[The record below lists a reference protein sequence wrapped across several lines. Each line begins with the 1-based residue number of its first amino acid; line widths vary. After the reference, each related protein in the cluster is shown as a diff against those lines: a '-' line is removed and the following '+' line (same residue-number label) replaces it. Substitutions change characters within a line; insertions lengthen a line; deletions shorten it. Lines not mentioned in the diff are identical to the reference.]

1 MNKIIKFKNAII
13 TLLMTVIC
21 GVGASALTPWTVNPS
36 DYRYDMSL
44 YLKVA
49 LASDE
54 MDYSLYD
61 VGVFVGDECR
71 GIAEHL
77 PLGNGQECL
86 YLRARSNQAVGET
99 MTFRYYNKETEETL
113 PVEGVSF
120 QFESDSSLGYPSDPY
135 IVRIIRHFDVAVSAG
150 DGGTI
155 SSEGGRLAE
164 GTELSIVAT
173 PDEGYHFVQ
182 WSDGT
187 TDNPKMIVVDSDIT
201 LAAEFMVNTYTLTY
215 TVDNEIYKE
224 FDVDY
229 GSSIVPEAFPEKEGH
244 TFSGWEGLPKTMPS
258 HDVTVTGSFTIN
270 SYTATFKIGDEVIE
284 SKEVVF
290 GQPVVS
296 PDAPVKEGYTFNGW
310 DNVPETMPSH
320 DIEITGS
327 YTVNSYKL
335 TYIVDGNNYKE
346 LSIDYGSSIVPE
358 AFPEKDG
365 HTFSG
370 WEGLP
375 ETMPSHD
382 VTVTGSFTIN
392 SYTATFKIGDEV
404 IESKE
409 VVFGQPVVSPD
420 APVREGYTFNGWDNV
435 PEMMPSHDLEI
446 TGSYT
451 VNSYKLTYV
460 IDGETYKELDVDFGS
475 ELVAETPEKE
485 GHTFSGWEGLP
496 ETMPSHDVTV
506 TGSFTINSYTATFKI
521 GDEVIESKEVVFGQ
535 PVVSPDAPVK
545 EGYTFNGWDNVPE
558 TMPSH
563 DLEIIGSY
571 TVNSYKLTYIVDGE
585 TYKELDVDFGSELV
599 AETLEKEGH
608 TFSGWEG
615 LPETM
620 PSHDVTVTGSFVINY
635 YTLAVYLD
643 DQLFYTEEVEY
654 GATINIPEPEVPDD
668 RKFDGWQENIPETM
682 PAHDLEI
689 HGTTSELNGITAIFA
704 DDSQTVTV
712 YTYEGLLM
720 FKDVL
725 PSEISGHLNK
735 GIYIVKSGE
744 TTAKIVVR

>member
-270 SYTATFKIGDEVIE
+270 SYTT
-284 SKEVVF
+284 
-290 GQPVVS
+290 
-296 PDAPVKEGYTFNGW
+296 
-310 DNVPETMPSH
+310 
-320 DIEITGS
+320 
-327 YTVNSYKL
+327 
-335 TYIVDGNNYKE
+335 
-346 LSIDYGSSIVPE
+346 
-358 AFPEKDG
+358 
-365 HTFSG
+365 
-370 WEGLP
+370 
-375 ETMPSHD
+375 
-382 VTVTGSFTIN
+382 
-392 SYTATFKIGDEV
+392 
-404 IESKE
+404 
-409 VVFGQPVVSPD
+409 
-420 APVREGYTFNGWDNV
+420 
-435 PEMMPSHDLEI
+435 
-446 TGSYT
+446 
-451 VNSYKLTYV
+451 
-460 IDGETYKELDVDFGS
+460 
-475 ELVAETPEKE
+475 
-485 GHTFSGWEGLP
+485 
-496 ETMPSHDVTV
+496 
-506 TGSFTINSYTATFKI
+506 TFKI

>member
-1 MNKIIKFKNAII
+1 
-13 TLLMTVIC
+13 
-21 GVGASALTPWTVNPS
+21 
-36 DYRYDMSL
+36 
-44 YLKVA
+44 
-49 LASDE
+49 
-54 MDYSLYD
+54 
-61 VGVFVGDECR
+61 
-71 GIAEHL
+71 
-77 PLGNGQECL
+77 
-86 YLRARSNQAVGET
+86 
-99 MTFRYYNKETEETL
+99 
-113 PVEGVSF
+113 
-120 QFESDSSLGYPSDPY
+120 
-135 IVRIIRHFDVAVSAG
+135 VAVSAG

-164 GTELSIVAT
+164 CTELSIVAT

-270 SYTATFKIGDEVIE
+270 SYTT
-284 SKEVVF
+284 
-290 GQPVVS
+290 
-296 PDAPVKEGYTFNGW
+296 
-310 DNVPETMPSH
+310 
-320 DIEITGS
+320 
-327 YTVNSYKL
+327 
-335 TYIVDGNNYKE
+335 
-346 LSIDYGSSIVPE
+346 
-358 AFPEKDG
+358 
-365 HTFSG
+365 
-370 WEGLP
+370 
-375 ETMPSHD
+375 
-382 VTVTGSFTIN
+382 
-392 SYTATFKIGDEV
+392 
-404 IESKE
+404 
-409 VVFGQPVVSPD
+409 
-420 APVREGYTFNGWDNV
+420 
-435 PEMMPSHDLEI
+435 
-446 TGSYT
+446 
-451 VNSYKLTYV
+451 
-460 IDGETYKELDVDFGS
+460 
-475 ELVAETPEKE
+475 
-485 GHTFSGWEGLP
+485 
-496 ETMPSHDVTV
+496 
-506 TGSFTINSYTATFKI
+506 TFKI

-563 DLEIIGSY
+563 DLEITGSY
-571 TVNSYKLTYIVDGE
+571 TVNSYKLTYIVDGNN
-585 TYKELDVDFGSELV
+585 YKELSIDYGSSIVPE
-599 AETLEKEGH
+599 AFPEKDGH

>member
-77 PLGNGQECL
+77 PLGNGQDCL

-135 IVRIIRHFDVAVSAG
+135 IARIIRHFDVAVSAG

-296 PDAPVKEGYTFNGW
+296 PDAPV
-310 DNVPETMPSH
+310 
-320 DIEITGS
+320 
-327 YTVNSYKL
+327 
-335 TYIVDGNNYKE
+335 
-346 LSIDYGSSIVPE
+346 
-358 AFPEKDG
+358 
-365 HTFSG
+365 
-370 WEGLP
+370 
-375 ETMPSHD
+375 
-382 VTVTGSFTIN
+382 
-392 SYTATFKIGDEV
+392 
-404 IESKE
+404 
-409 VVFGQPVVSPD
+409 
-420 APVREGYTFNGWDNV
+420 REGYTFNGWDNV

-496 ETMPSHDVTV
+496 D
-506 TGSFTINSYTATFKI
+506 
-521 GDEVIESKEVVFGQ
+521 
-535 PVVSPDAPVK
+535 
-545 EGYTFNGWDNVPE
+545 
-558 TMPSH
+558 
-563 DLEIIGSY
+563 
-571 TVNSYKLTYIVDGE
+571 
-585 TYKELDVDFGSELV
+585 
-599 AETLEKEGH
+599 
-608 TFSGWEG
+608 
-615 LPETM
+615 TM

>member
-135 IVRIIRHFDVAVSAG
+135 IARIIRHFDVAVSAG

-496 ETMPSHDVTV
+496 D
-506 TGSFTINSYTATFKI
+506 
-521 GDEVIESKEVVFGQ
+521 
-535 PVVSPDAPVK
+535 
-545 EGYTFNGWDNVPE
+545 
-558 TMPSH
+558 
-563 DLEIIGSY
+563 
-571 TVNSYKLTYIVDGE
+571 
-585 TYKELDVDFGSELV
+585 
-599 AETLEKEGH
+599 
-608 TFSGWEG
+608 
-615 LPETM
+615 TM

>member
-270 SYTATFKIGDEVIE
+270 SYTT
-284 SKEVVF
+284 
-290 GQPVVS
+290 
-296 PDAPVKEGYTFNGW
+296 
-310 DNVPETMPSH
+310 
-320 DIEITGS
+320 
-327 YTVNSYKL
+327 
-335 TYIVDGNNYKE
+335 
-346 LSIDYGSSIVPE
+346 
-358 AFPEKDG
+358 
-365 HTFSG
+365 
-370 WEGLP
+370 
-375 ETMPSHD
+375 
-382 VTVTGSFTIN
+382 
-392 SYTATFKIGDEV
+392 TFKIGDEV

-535 PVVSPDAPVK
+535 PVVSPDAPVR

-558 TMPSH
+558 MMPSH
-563 DLEIIGSY
+563 DLEITGSY
-571 TVNSYKLTYIVDGE
+571 TVNSYKLTYVIDGE